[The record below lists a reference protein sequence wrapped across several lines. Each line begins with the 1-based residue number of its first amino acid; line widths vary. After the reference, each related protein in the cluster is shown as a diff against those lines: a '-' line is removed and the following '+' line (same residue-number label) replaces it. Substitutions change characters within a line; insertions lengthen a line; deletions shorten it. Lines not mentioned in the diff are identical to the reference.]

1 MTSAKKILL
10 LLPPSEGKAADGDGP
25 AWSPDLGAFGTE
37 LAEAR
42 IEVTKALR
50 RAHGGDEKLLGVK
63 GPHFE
68 RAVAANLSMIG
79 AATLPA
85 WQRYTG
91 VVWEH
96 LDPGSLRAADRRRLL
111 VFSGA
116 LGMVRGDDPVPD
128 YRLKMGGRL
137 APLGTMS
144 AWWQPHLSTVI
155 NNLTRR
161 HLIVEMLAN
170 EQRAAYVAPA
180 TGTPGTV
187 VPATGTA
194 SVAGMTVTLMER
206 DGKSGGHAAKAAKG
220 LLARHLIEQ
229 GSATGLDE
237 VDEMIATWRDERFV
251 ASAQRW

>member
-1 MTSAKKILL
+1 MTSMTKSKKILL
-10 LLPPSEGKAADGDGP
+10 ILPPSEGKASDGDGP
-25 AWSPDLGAFGTE
+25 AWSPDLGAFGTQ
-37 LAEAR
+37 LANAR
-42 IEVTKALR
+42 AEVADALQQ
-50 RAHGGDEKLLGVK
+50 AYGGSEKLLGVK
-63 GPHFE
+63 GQHLE
-68 RAVAANLSMIG
+68 RALAANLSMIG

-96 LDPGSLRAADRRRLL
+96 LDPGSLSAADRRRLL

-116 LGMVRGDDPVPD
+116 LGIVRGDDPIPE

-137 APLGTMS
+137 APLGMMS
-144 AWWQPHLSTVI
+144 AWWQPHLSQII
-155 NNLTRR
+155 NTLARR

-170 EQRAAYVAPA
+170 EQRAAYLAPRA
-180 TGTPGTV
+180 SSI
-187 VPATGTA
+187 GTA
-194 SVAGMTVTLMER
+194 DSAGMTITLMER

-229 GSATGLDE
+229 GSATDLDKI
-237 VDEMIATWRDERFV
+237 DQMIATWRNDRFV

>member
-1 MTSAKKILL
+1 
-10 LLPPSEGKAADGDGP
+10 
-25 AWSPDLGAFGTE
+25 
-37 LAEAR
+37 
-42 IEVTKALR
+42 
-50 RAHGGDEKLLGVK
+50 
-63 GPHFE
+63 
-68 RAVAANLSMIG
+68 IG
-79 AATLPA
+79 AATLPV

-116 LGMVRGDDPVPD
+116 LGLVRGDDPIPD

-144 AWWQPHLSTVI
+144 AWWQPHLTSI
-155 NNLTRR
+155 LEHLTRR

-170 EQRAAYVAPA
+170 EQRAAYVAPS
-180 TGTPGTV
+180 TGSGR
-187 VPATGTA
+187 TA
-194 SVAGMTVTLMER
+194 STSGAATASGMTVTLLER

-229 GSATGLDE
+229 GAATSLDE
-237 VDEMIATWRDERFV
+237 
-251 ASAQRW
+251 